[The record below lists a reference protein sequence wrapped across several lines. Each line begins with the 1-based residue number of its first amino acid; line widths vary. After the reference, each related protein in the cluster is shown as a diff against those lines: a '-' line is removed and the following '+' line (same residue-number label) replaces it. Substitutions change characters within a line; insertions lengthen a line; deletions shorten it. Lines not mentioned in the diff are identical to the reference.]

1 MEILA
6 LAVTAIAGVAM
17 GAINNVAG
25 GAGVLA
31 LLAFEHL
38 HGLPL
43 SLANPSSRVAA
54 VAIGTFSFLGFW
66 RAGRRP
72 PPRAWLQ
79 ALLAVPG
86 ALLGSN
92 LALQLPDL
100 AFRGYLAAMLVLL
113 LRQQLKAAP
122 IGEQPQRPAWV
133 AALGC
138 FLIGLHMGFA
148 QIGTGLVAALV
159 LAGAY
164 RRDMIAV
171 NMAKSTVV
179 ITTSLASAGTFVW
192 SGNIVWVPALTLAA
206 GAAIGSYLASHWSVA
221 KGNAA
226 ISRVVVVIAALT
238 LVEQL
243 WQIGRALW

>member
-6 LAVTAIAGVAM
+6 LAITAIAGVAM

-138 FLIGLHMGFA
+138 FLIGL
-148 QIGTGLVAALV
+148 
-159 LAGAY
+159 
-164 RRDMIAV
+164 
-171 NMAKSTVV
+171 N
-179 ITTSLASAGTFVW
+179 
-192 SGNIVWVPALTLAA
+192 
-206 GAAIGSYLASHWSVA
+206 
-221 KGNAA
+221 
-226 ISRVVVVIAALT
+226 
-238 LVEQL
+238 
-243 WQIGRALW
+243 